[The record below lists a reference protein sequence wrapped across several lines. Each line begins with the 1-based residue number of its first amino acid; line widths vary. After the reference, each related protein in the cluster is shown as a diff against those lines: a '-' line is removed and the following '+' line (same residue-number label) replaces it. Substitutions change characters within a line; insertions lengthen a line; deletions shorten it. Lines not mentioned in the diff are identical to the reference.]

1 VERLGVFSPARIMA
15 QPDRTPPAP
24 PRRVRANDWSHT
36 GGPVLPGELRPLAPT
51 PAASESGNGP
61 TMTEQECIRQLILHY
76 RWVMTGQGQMTRYN
90 PHRRGLVVISGGQA
104 DG

>member
-1 VERLGVFSPARIMA
+1 
-15 QPDRTPPAP
+15 
-24 PRRVRANDWSHT
+24 
-36 GGPVLPGELRPLAPT
+36 
-51 PAASESGNGP
+51 
-61 TMTEQECIRQLILHY
+61 MTEQECIRQLILHY